1 MNAHALR
8 MTLPCAVS
16 AALLSVAVDA
26 SGGEPEAER
35 NPEVVLAR
43 AIAEARRDIEK
54 ARTRLLDRRREVSS
68 ERVALSR
75 RVAESTAGIKEKRE
89 AWRSRQKA
97 RDDRDVRIRRLHER
111 AEAFGEQLTLT
122 RSLLVEARRDA
133 EVQLGLVDAAACAGE
148 LEEIDRLLRSSDRE
162 TSRVPLAAEKLLG
175 FVERHA
181 EQASRVR
188 LRGGRAVGPGGRE
201 VYGTFV
207 QVGDVLTLFAAKDVR
222 SPSGIVHLQ
231 HGSSMPHVR
240 PVPSQGAAEAIGKL
254 ARGEEAMVPLDL
266 TSGVALKAARARRS
280 LVDHARSGGV
290 VMIPILAIAIACL
303 AVGIFKAV
311 QLLRVRMDFDAPLS
325 RLVNLVLAGSID
337 EAEGLA
343 RECPSP
349 LRRLM
354 EEGVGHRDA
363 SRQDLEEAMHEAI
376 LVEIPPLERYLSVL
390 SVGAVVSPLL
400 GLLGTVTGMIHTF
413 GLISI
418 FGTGDARLLSG
429 GISEALVTTE
439 AGLVVAIPLLL
450 LHAFLSR
457 RVRGITDGLETSAV
471 AFTNALKSRR
481 SQDVEGD
488 SRRNGDDSGQ

>member
-1 MNAHALR
+1 MNARAFR
-8 MTLPCAVS
+8 MTLPCVVTAAMLCAAVG
-16 AALLSVAVDA
+16 A
-26 SGGEPEAER
+26 SGGEPEAAR
-35 NPEVVLAR
+35 NPEVVLAK
-43 AIAEARRDIEK
+43 AIAEARQDIEK
-54 ARTRLLDRRREVSS
+54 ARTRLLARRREISS

-75 RVAESTAGIKEKRE
+75 RVAESTARIKDKRE
-89 AWRSRQKA
+89 AWRARQKA
-97 RDDRDVRIRRLHER
+97 RDGRDVRIRRLHEN
-111 AEAFGEQLTLT
+111 AEALGEQLTLT
-122 RSLLVEARRDA
+122 RTLLVEARRDA
-133 EVQLGLVDAAACAGE
+133 EVRLGLVDATACAGD
-148 LEEIDRLLRSSDRE
+148 LEEIDRLLRSADRE
-162 TSRVPLAAEKLLG
+162 TGQVPKATEMLLG
-175 FVERHA
+175 FVGRHVDEA
-181 EQASRVR
+181 ARVR
-188 LRGGRAVGPGGRE
+188 RRGGRAVTPNGRE
-201 VYGTFV
+201 VDGTFV
-207 QVGDVLTLFAAKDVR
+207 QVGDVLTLFAAGDEC
-222 SPSGIVHLQ
+222 SPSGVIHLQ

-240 PVPSQGAAEAIGKL
+240 PVASPGAGEAIGRL
-254 ARGEEAMVPLDL
+254 ARGEEATVPLDL
-266 TSGVALKAARARRS
+266 TSGVALKAARARRTF
-280 LVDHARSGGV
+280 LDHARSGGV
-290 VMIPILAIAIACL
+290 VMVPIIVIAVACL
-303 AVGIFKAV
+303 AVGVFKAV

-325 RLVNLVLAGSID
+325 RLVDLVLGGNIK

-343 RECPSP
+343 SGCQPP

-376 LVEIPPLERYLSVL
+376 LVEIPPLERYLSAL

-481 SQDVEGD
+481 RSGDEEGSQEDGND
-488 SRRNGDDSGQ
+488 SRP

>member
-8 MTLPCAVS
+8 GTLPCAVT
-16 AALLSVAVDA
+16 AAMLCVAVDA
-26 SGGEPEAER
+26 RGGEPEAGR
-35 NPEVVLAR
+35 NPKVVLSG
-43 AIAEARRDIEK
+43 AIAETRRDIEK
-54 ARTRLLDRRREVSS
+54 AKAHLFDRRREISA

-75 RVAESTAGIKEKRE
+75 KVAESTAAIKEKR
-89 AWRSRQKA
+89 AAGRSRQKA
-97 RDDRDVRIRRLHER
+97 RDDRDVRIRRLQER
-111 AEAFGEQLTLT
+111 AESLAEQLTLT

-133 EVQLGLVDAAACAGE
+133 EVQLGLVDAAACAGD
-148 LEEIDRLLRSSDRE
+148 LEEIDRLLRSADRD
-162 TSRVPLAAEKLLG
+162 TSRIPLTAEKLLG
-175 FVERHA
+175 FVGRHA
-181 EQASRVR
+181 ERASRIR
-188 LRGGRAVGPGGRE
+188 LRGGRAVGPEGRE
-201 VYGTFV
+201 VDGTFV
-207 QVGDVLTLFAAKDVR
+207 QVGDVLTLFAARDES

-240 PVPSQGAAEAIGKL
+240 PVTYPGAGEAIKRL
-254 ARGEEAMVPLDL
+254 ARGEEATVPLDL

-280 LVDHARSGGV
+280 FFDHARSGGV
-290 VMIPILAIAIACL
+290 VMVPIIAIAIACL
-303 AVGIFKAV
+303 AVGLFKAV

-343 RECPSP
+343 RECPPP

-354 EEGVGHRDA
+354 EEGVVHRDA

-376 LVEIPPLERYLSVL
+376 LVEIPPLERYLAVL

-413 GLISI
+413 GLISV

-439 AGLVVAIPLLL
+439 AGLIVAIPLLL

-471 AFTNALKSRR
+471 AFTNALKSRGR
-481 SQDVEGD
+481 SGD
-488 SRRNGDDSGQ
+488 EEESQEDGNDSSP